1 VLHAV
6 SCHLGLWRGSGFEL
20 LLAKARF
27 GTENFGTV
35 LMGNYEYPRLVKGA
49 QDLRSCAD
57 VLVVASPK
65 YISALSLT
73 LSSDDFPGLTL
84 LKSAPSEAIPEQ
96 PVQSASLVVVE
107 IDPSDSGSL
116 ERLVQLQRANASK
129 PIIAAIP
136 DASVALV
143 RTLVR
148 EGVADVISLPF
159 AGDELLDAAVNVIAS
174 RSASASRDRKL
185 APLIA
190 VAGRGATSVSTHLA
204 AELGRQGSAKGTPIL
219 VDLDLQF
226 GSVADVLS
234 AEGRGSITDL
244 LDAGEELDDMLVES
258 VARKTED
265 GVAVIA
271 APAQIVPLESVE
283 PDDLIRVLDEARLNY
298 SHVVLDFPRN
308 WTNWTLTAALAADAI
323 VLLVELSIAS
333 LREAKRQLEMFQSV
347 GVPKENIL
355 VVVNRFEKRLF
366 RSIDLDDVAETLHHR
381 VTASI
386 SLDEPTVASAQ
397 DQGRL
402 VTAINR
408 RSRFG
413 TDIGNLAKLILTERL
428 GERN

>member
-1 VLHAV
+1 
-6 SCHLGLWRGSGFEL
+6 
-20 LLAKARF
+20 
-27 GTENFGTV
+27 
-35 LMGNYEYPRLVKGA
+35 MGNYEYPRLVKGA
-49 QDLRSCAD
+49 QGLRSCAD

-73 LSSDDFPGLTL
+73 LSSDSFPGLTL
-84 LKSAPSEAIPEQ
+84 LKSAPGEAIPDQ

-107 IDPSDSGSL
+107 VDPFDSASL
-116 ERLVQLQRANASK
+116 ERLVQLHRNNSSK

-143 RTLVR
+143 RTVVR

-159 AGDELLDAAVNVIAS
+159 AADELLDAALNVVAN
-174 RSASASRDRKL
+174 RSASASAARKL

-190 VAGRGATSVSTHLA
+190 VAGNGATAISTHLA
-204 AELGRQGSAKGTPIL
+204 AELGRQGSAAGLPLL

-226 GSVADVLS
+226 GSIADVLS

-244 LDAGEELDDMLVES
+244 LDAGDQLDEMLVES

-271 APAQIVPLESVE
+271 APAQIVPIEGVE
-283 PDDLIRVLDEARLNY
+283 TDQLMRVLEELRLNY
-298 SHVVLDFPRN
+298 SHVVLKLPSN
-308 WTNWTLTAALAADAI
+308 WTNWTLTAALSADAI
-323 VLLVELSIAS
+323 ILIIELSIKS
-333 LREAKRQLEMFQSV
+333 LRRAKRQLEMFQTV
-347 GVPKENIL
+347 GIPKESIM

-366 RSIDLDDVAETLHHR
+366 RSIDLDDVTETLHHR
-381 VTASI
+381 VAASI

-413 TDIGNLAKLILTERL
+413 ADVGTLAKLVLTERL
-428 GERN
+428 GERH